1 MDQSHG
7 RHETR
12 QVFAFAVT
20 PEQTGFPYAA
30 QGALIIRTTH
40 HLKAC
45 KVTEDIEIV
54 ISSRPQETLDGA
66 QIQVARRGHWGIESI
81 HYIRDGSFGEDLS
94 TVRTGHGPRNMAC
107 LRNLIVGLCA
117 LDGARMGRKHS
128 SLPTFRRT
136 AQNDRSVA
144 IELVTRS
151 LLPAPE

>member
-1 MDQSHG
+1 MFP
-7 RHETR
+7 
-12 QVFAFAVT
+12 FAAT

-54 ISSRPQETLDGA
+54 ICSRPQETLDSA
-66 QIQVARRGHWGIESI
+66 QLQGARRGHWGIESI

-94 TVRTGHGPRNMAC
+94 TIRTGEGPRNMAS
-107 LRNLIVGLCA
+107 LRNLIIGLCA
-117 LDGARMGRKHS
+117 LDAARKGRQRS

-136 AQNDRSVA
+136 AQNDRSVG
-144 IELVTRS
+144 IDLVTQP